1 MGLFHGSSFFEP
13 PPLRSRMPFLIGNE
27 FHFYLEKTRQSCQ
40 QNYAYNFIKYSG
52 LPAKDRHPPE
62 GVPAFFPRRTPFS
75 PSYGRMVSTRK
86 TGGRDIFRGGGLQD
100 GRQGG
105 RTPAARRRGG
115 RDGRT
120 PLRAVPHAGCA
131 PAPASRAAGSFSPGR
146 GGPRQAV
153 IRPPACVVLPGAAC
167 RSLPVP
173 TAGDPARAGRW
184 PRPHGRERWRPCRP
198 GPRWCGPGAAP
209 GCRHGRKGPGRAR
222 PVP

>member
-1 MGLFHGSSFFEP
+1 
-13 PPLRSRMPFLIGNE
+13 MPFLVGNE

-62 GVPAFFPRRTPFS
+62 GAPAFFPRRTPFS
-75 PSYGRMVSTRK
+75 PFHGRMVSTRK
-86 TGGRDIFRGGGLQD
+86 AGGRDIVGGGGLQD

-105 RTPAARRRGG
+105 AGRPLPAGAAAGMAG
-115 RDGRT
+115 RLSGRC
-120 PLRAVPHAGCA
+120 PM
-131 PAPASRAAGSFSPGR
+131 RAAPRLRLHGRPGA
-146 GGPRQAV
+146 PRQAV
-153 IRPPACVVLPGAAC
+153 IRPPAGVVLPGAAC
-167 RSLPVP
+167 RCVPVP

>member
-1 MGLFHGSSFFEP
+1 
-13 PPLRSRMPFLIGNE
+13 MPFLIGNE

-62 GVPAFFPRRTPFS
+62 GAPAFFPRRTPFS
-75 PSYGRMVSTRK
+75 PFHGRMASTRK
-86 TGGRDIFRGGGLQD
+86 AGGRDIVGEAACRTGGKAGQD
-100 GRQGG
+100 ARC
-105 RTPAARRRGG
+105 PPARRPGWPDASPGG
-115 RDGRT
+115 
-120 PLRAVPHAGCA
+120 A
-131 PAPASRAAGSFSPGR
+131 PCGLLPGSGFTAAGSLSPGR

-153 IRPPACVVLPGAAC
+153 IRPPAGGPPPGRSCPACVVLPGAAC
-167 RSLPVP
+167 RCVPVP

>member
-1 MGLFHGSSFFEP
+1 
-13 PPLRSRMPFLIGNE
+13 MPFLVGNE

-52 LPAKDRHPPE
+52 LPAKDRHLP
-62 GVPAFFPRRTPFS
+62 
-75 PSYGRMVSTRK
+75 
-86 TGGRDIFRGGGLQD
+86 RGGAGIFSAPDALFPVPRTD
-100 GRQGG
+100 GVDTKGRREGHSWGRRLAGREARRG

-131 PAPASRAAGSFSPGR
+131 PAPAPRAAGSLSPGR

-153 IRPPACVVLPGAAC
+153 IRPPAGVVLPGAAC